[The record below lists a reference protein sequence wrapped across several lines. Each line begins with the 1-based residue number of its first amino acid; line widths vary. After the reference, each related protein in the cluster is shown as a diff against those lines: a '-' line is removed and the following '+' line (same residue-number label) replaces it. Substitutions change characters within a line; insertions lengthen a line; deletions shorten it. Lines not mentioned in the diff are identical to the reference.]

1 MSGGPVDSAS
11 GATDDLEKSGERL
24 RQTFFAP
31 PECLDLAGQLRQR
44 LQEVAAREDLC
55 AATGIT
61 DNTILDRLTGLGIR
75 PDTLAAL
82 TLFPLIQVA
91 WADGVMEPRER
102 EAVLGGAVSSG
113 IQRGGPSFELLRIWM
128 DDRPPGEMASA
139 WSALIAGLRQSLE
152 PDEVDHLRTN
162 LLDRARAVAMA
173 AGDLLGDGSKIS
185 PEEEVA
191 LRELETAFEI

>member
-1 MSGGPVDSAS
+1 
-11 GATDDLEKSGERL
+11 
-24 RQTFFAP
+24 
-31 PECLDLAGQLRQR
+31 
-44 LQEVAAREDLC
+44 
-55 AATGIT
+55 
-61 DNTILDRLTGLGIR
+61 
-75 PDTLAAL
+75 
-82 TLFPLIQVA
+82 
-91 WADGVMEPRER
+91 
-102 EAVLGGAVSSG
+102 
-113 IQRGGPSFELLRIWM
+113 M